1 MKYMLL
7 MMAPNDGYKEMSK
20 MSPAE
25 IGAHIDF
32 MHVLNADLKTRGELV
47 DAQGLD
53 MPNNGKIVR
62 AAADGTPAVTDGPFP
77 ESKEFLAGY
86 WLVDVASEPRVL
98 ELAAFISTAPG
109 VGGKP
114 MRFPVEVRRVP
125 PPPPGHATP

>member
-7 MMAPNDGYKEMSK
+7 MMAPNDGYKAFTR
-20 MSPAE
+20 MSPEE

-32 MHVLNADLKTRGELV
+32 MHRLDDDLKQRGELV

-62 AAADGTPAVTDGPFP
+62 ASEQGTPAVTDGPFP

-86 WLVDVASEPRVL
+86 WVVDVASEQRVL
-98 ELAAFISTAPG
+98 ELAAYISTAPG
-109 VGGKP
+109 KGGAP
-114 MRFPVEVRRVP
+114 MRFPVEVRKIP
-125 PPPPGHATP
+125 PPPPRS